1 MIADV
6 VNDLTVLK
14 VDTQAWLVLTDRFD
28 GYALGD

>member
-1 MIADV
+1 MLVDE

-14 VDTQAWLVLTDRFD
+14 VDNQACWVLTDRFD